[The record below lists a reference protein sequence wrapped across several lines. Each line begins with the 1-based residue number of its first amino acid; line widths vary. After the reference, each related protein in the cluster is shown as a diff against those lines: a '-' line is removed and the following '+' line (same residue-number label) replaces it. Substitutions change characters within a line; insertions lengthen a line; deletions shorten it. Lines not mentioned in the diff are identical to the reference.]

1 MKKNIWIISQSNSH
15 ILTQII
21 SDNLMILGLI
31 DNIHI
36 IDSIDDSKSLDLS
49 LKAMLEQDD
58 PVLYYVFENKELSK
72 ACEDFCANEGIPSVD
87 VHDLAFSY
95 FYKMIS
101 QRINHEDSVI
111 FKVGAKDD
119 FLSFAL
125 DNDDGKLPDNIEKA
139 DFVIIGISRTT
150 KTPLSIY
157 LSNHGYKVANLPLV
171 PEVNVPENLYK
182 IDKNK
187 IFALEMDPD
196 RLSSIRKER
205 LKNLGLPPD
214 SMYAS
219 KDRISEEISYAKGI
233 IDKIG
238 CKTIDVTSISIE
250 ETADVI
256 INTIK
261 SKKGVNDE

>member
-36 IDSIDDSKSLDLS
+36 INSIDDISSLNDS
-49 LKAMLEQDD
+49 LEKMAQYDNS
-58 PVLYYVFENKELSK
+58 VLYYIFEDKDLSNICKE
-72 ACEDFCANEGIPSVD
+72 FCKSNNILSVD
-87 VHDLAFSY
+87 VHMLAFSY

-101 QRINHEDSVI
+101 KRVNHEKSAI
-111 FKVGAKDD
+111 FNEGIKDD

-125 DNDDGKLPDNIEKA
+125 DNDDGKNPNSIEEA

-150 KTPLSIY
+150 KTPLSLY

-171 PEVNVPENLYK
+171 PEVKVPDILFN

-187 IFALEMDPD
+187 IFALEMEPN
-196 RLSSIRKER
+196 RLHSIRKER
-205 LKNLGLPPD
+205 LKNLGLPSD

-219 KDRISEEISYAKGI
+219 IERIGEEIKYANGVF
-233 IDKIG
+233 DKLG
-238 CKTIDVTSISIE
+238 CRTIDVSSLSIE

-256 INTIK
+256 INTIIK
-261 SKKGVNDE
+261 Q

>member
-36 IDSIDDSKSLDLS
+36 VDSIDDKSS
-49 LKAMLEQDD
+49 LKGSFKSILDSEQA
-58 PVLYYVFENKELSK
+58 VVYYVFEDKSLSK
-72 ACEDFCANEGIPSVD
+72 ACENFCIDKEIPYVD
-87 VHDLAFSY
+87 VHKLAFSY

-101 QRINHEDSVI
+101 QKINHRDSVI
-111 FKVGAKDD
+111 FDAGVKDD

-125 DNDDGKLPDNIEKA
+125 DNDDGKKPNNMEEA

-171 PEVNVPENLYK
+171 PEVKVPDNLFE
-182 IDKNK
+182 IDRKK
-187 IFALEMDPD
+187 IFALEMNPQ

-205 LKNLGLPPD
+205 LKSLGLPSD

-219 KDRISEEISYAKGI
+219 IERISEEINYAKSI
-233 IDKIG
+233 IDKLG
-238 CKTIDVTSISIE
+238 CKTIDVSSLSIE

-261 SKKGVNDE
+261 VRKG